1 MKKTVCALGF
11 FDGVHKAHMHILS
24 QCAAYGKENSLI
36 SAAVTF
42 DKSPAEY
49 FGGKV
54 EYLTT
59 FAQKEEIIRALGM
72 DRVIALPADESILSL
87 SPEEFV
93 DKVMVNGLHTSA
105 IFCGFNYS
113 FGKNA
118 QGSAEDLKRLCAS
131 RGIEVFISGEMEQDG
146 VTVSSSEIRRALK
159 SGDVERASKLL
170 TRPFEIRGTVEYGK
184 HLGRR
189 LGFPTANIYPS
200 SSLPKLP
207 YGVYITK
214 TIVNGTEYPSVTNVG
229 VNPTVGDKSLRIETN
244 IIGFE
249 DTLYGSEIKVRFY
262 KYTRGE
268 MKFGSVELLREQISR
283 DKKSARDYF
292 KNL

>member
-11 FDGVHKAHMHILS
+11 FDGVHKAHIHILS

-59 FAQKEEIIRALGM
+59 FAQKAEIIRALGI
-72 DRVIALPADESILSL
+72 DRVIALPAEESILSL
-87 SPEEFV
+87 SPGEFV
-93 DKVMVNGLHTSA
+93 DKVMVNGLHAAA
-105 IFCGFNYS
+105 IFCGFNYT

-118 QGSAEDLKRLCAS
+118 MGKAEDLKRLCAAH
-131 RGIEVFISGEMEQDG
+131 GIKVFISGETKQDG
-146 VTVSSSEIRRALK
+146 VTVSSSEIRRAL
-159 SGDVERASKLL
+159 STGDIESASKLL
-170 TRPFEIRGTVEYGK
+170 TRPFEVRGTVEYGK
-184 HLGRR
+184 RLGRR

-214 TIVNGTEYPSVTNVG
+214 TVVNGVEYPSVTNVG
-229 VNPTVGDKSLRIETN
+229 INPTVGDKSLRIETN
-244 IIGFE
+244 VIGFE
-249 DTLYGSEIKVRFY
+249 DALYGSEIKVRFY
-262 KYTRGE
+262 KYIRGE
-268 MKFGSVELLREQISR
+268 TDFGSVELLREQISR
-283 DKKSARDYF
+283 DKKSAENYF